1 MEYKFVS
8 EESGWKLE
16 DAVNALMVLGWV
28 PIGGV
33 SVAVMSNPCNKD
45 RKLFEELSPEWVYA
59 QAMTRTDE
67 QAKAAATLRDC

>member
-16 DAVNALMVLGWV
+16 DAVTALLALGWV

-33 SVAVMSNPCNKD
+33 SVAVMSTPCQKD
-45 RKLFEELSPEWVYA
+45 RKGCEEVSAEWVYA